1 MTEETK
7 TVETAEIKVTLPEN
21 VVIVIVEDDRGHYLL
36 TKKCLQNAGIN
47 NEIVW
52 LEDGSAALD
61 FFLKELPGHDH
72 KKYIVLLD
80 IRLPKIDGTIVL
92 EKMKQ
97 DQRLEDIPVIMLT
110 TSEDRAV
117 ANHCYELGCEAHVI
131 KPPGNVLLK
140 AIERVK
146 MRL

>member
-7 TVETAEIKVTLPEN
+7 TLEKAEIQITLPEN
-21 VVIVIVEDDRGHYLL
+21 VAVVIVEDDRGHYLL
-36 TKKCLQNAGIN
+36 TKKCLRGAGIE
-47 NEIVW
+47 NEIIW
-52 LEDGSAALD
+52 LEDGRAALD
-61 FFLKELPGHDH
+61 FFFNDPPANPSV
-72 KKYIVLLD
+72 KYIVLLD

-92 EKMKQ
+92 EKLKK
-97 DQRLEDIPVIMLT
+97 DERFEDIPVIMLT

-131 KPPGNVLLK
+131 KPPGTVLLK
-140 AIERVK
+140 AIERLK